1 VDALVVKKDFTDSGG
16 MTAAMLNG
24 GEIVIIPT
32 DTLYGISGAA
42 SLERAGDGKPDI
54 RAENCRK
61 RVSDIKGR
69 GENPKPMIR
78 LLARPD
84 DIFVYAEDGGENL
97 ERLLKKWPG
106 ALTVIVRLKDEF
118 AGEKKCAFRCPGDP
132 WLRDVVARTGCPI
145 FSTSANRTGSAPL
158 LKIADIVGEF
168 SRDVPLIVDAGDCA
182 ESLPST
188 IVDISDGAFKIV
200 RQGSVVLDESFS

>member
-1 VDALVVKKDFTDSGG
+1 VNARVVKKDFPDSSRI
-16 MTAAMLNG
+16 AADMLVG
-24 GEIVIIPT
+24 GEVVIIPT
-32 DTLYGISGAA
+32 DTLYGISGVAP
-42 SLERAGDGKPDI
+42 LERAGDGKPDI
-54 RAENCRK
+54 RAENCRR

-84 DIFVYAEDGGENL
+84 DIFVYAEECENL

-106 ALTVIVRLKDEF
+106 ALTIVVRLKSEF

-132 WLRDVVARTGCPI
+132 WLRDVVARAGHPV
-145 FSTSANRTGSAPL
+145 FSTSANRTGAVPL
-158 LKIADIVGEF
+158 SKIACIVEEF

-182 ESLPST
+182 EPLPST
-188 IVDISDGAFKIV
+188 IVDVSDGAFKIV
-200 RQGSVVLDESFS
+200 RQGSVILDEPFP